1 MCGGAETL
9 IRLGRMLAVALLLT
23 ALMSG
28 VALAGESDDH
38 PLADLPK
45 EYAPALDAAASQLG
59 LTSADLTSASR
70 DELESLLC
78 SKLETSSTDEIAAA
92 AKQALADA
100 PEEQLK
106 DLSDA
111 QRAQLEA
118 RLPSIIAELEAEY
131 CTTSAT
137 ADDDDGDSD
146 GADDGDH
153 DDDGSSAGS
162 DSGTTTSESGIPAPT
177 RVDTGGGGAADGLL
191 VPAVFGGL
199 FAALFGL
206 FGVGVM
212 RRQHD
217 A

>member
-1 MCGGAETL
+1 M
-9 IRLGRMLAVALLLT
+9 IRLGRMLAVTLLLT

-59 LTSADLTSASR
+59 VSSADLTSASR

-78 SKLETSSTDEIAAA
+78 SKLEKSSAEEIAAG

-106 DLSDA
+106 DLSEA

-118 RLPSIIAELEAEY
+118 RLPSIIAELESEY
-131 CTTSAT
+131 CATSAT
-137 ADDDDGDSD
+137 ADDHGDSD
-146 GADDGDH
+146 S

-162 DSGTTTSESGIPAPT
+162 DSGTTTSESGIPVPT

-191 VPAVFGGL
+191 VPAAFGGL

-206 FGVGVM
+206 FGVGMM

-217 A
+217 T